1 MAREFARR
9 LIESHGCLR
18 ASRDCCAL
26 ASATLL
32 TVKALTVALVLM
44 LSAGSVHAEKDYIP
58 WYKGKYGKNRVLH
71 MSITVG
77 LGAVWLA
84 NSTVLKS
91 TFTSSSC
98 RWCEP
103 PSFDKS
109 ARDAVVWNDVKSAG
123 FLSNI
128 DAYVLAPAV
137 GFTLL
142 IISDRDASWARLIDD
157 LIPVA
162 ETVAV
167 SQVFVQAIKFLS
179 ARKRPYVY
187 YNNPKYNSSSED
199 LLSFPSGHAS
209 LGFAIT
215 AGAGMVCHWRG
226 YWTEPYVWG
235 TGIALSLST
244 EYLRMAADRH
254 WLSDVVLG
262 GAVGLASGLLIPSL
276 MRRDIVIAP
285 IPGGAAVVGQF

>member
-1 MAREFARR
+1 M
-9 LIESHGCLR
+9 
-18 ASRDCCAL
+18 CA
-26 ASATLL
+26 
-32 TVKALTVALVLM
+32 VKAVAVALVLM
-44 LSAGSVHAEKDYIP
+44 LSAGSVHAEKDYTP
-58 WYKGKYGKNRVLH
+58 WYKGKYGKNRILH

-84 NSTVLKS
+84 NTTVLKT
-91 TFTSSSC
+91 TFTASDC
-98 RWCEP
+98 RWCDP
-103 PSFDKS
+103 PGFDKS
-109 ARDAVVWNDVKSAG
+109 ARNAVVWDDVKRAG
-123 FLSNI
+123 FLSSV
-128 DAYVLAPAV
+128 DAYVLAPVV

-142 IISDRDASWARLIDD
+142 IISDRDASWSRLLDD
-157 LIPVA
+157 IIPVA

-167 SQVFVQAIKFLS
+167 SQVFVQAIKFLT
-179 ARKRPYVY
+179 ARKRPYKY
-187 YNNPKYNSSSED
+187 YNNPKYPNASSED

-254 WLSDVVLG
+254 WMSDVVLG
-262 GAVGLASGLLIPSL
+262 GAVGLVSGLLIPSL
-276 MRRDIVIAP
+276 MRRDLIIAP

>member
-1 MAREFARR
+1 
-9 LIESHGCLR
+9 LR
-18 ASRDCCAL
+18 IRTH
-26 ASATLL
+26 ATV
-32 TVKALTVALVLM
+32 TIVKSVAVALVIM
-44 LSAGSVHAEKDYIP
+44 LSAGTVHAEKDYVP
-58 WYKGKYGKNRVLH
+58 WYRGKYGRNRVLH
-71 MSITVG
+71 ISITAG

-91 TFTSSSC
+91 TFTASEC

-103 PSFDKS
+103 PGFDKS
-109 ARDAVVWNDVKSAG
+109 ARNAVVWNDVKRAG
-123 FLSNI
+123 FLSDM
-128 DAYVLAPAV
+128 DAYVLAPAI

-142 IISDRDASWARLIDD
+142 IISDRDASWSRLIDD
-157 LIPVA
+157 IIPVA

-167 SQVFVQAIKFLS
+167 SQVFVQAIKFMT
-179 ARKRPYVY
+179 ARKRPYRY
-187 YNNPKYNSSSED
+187 YENDKYPASSSED
-199 LLSFPSGHAS
+199 IIAFPSGHSS

-215 AGAGMVCHWRG
+215 ASAGMICHWRH

-254 WLSDVVLG
+254 WLSDVVVG
-262 GAVGLASGLLIPSL
+262 GLVGLGSGLLIPRL